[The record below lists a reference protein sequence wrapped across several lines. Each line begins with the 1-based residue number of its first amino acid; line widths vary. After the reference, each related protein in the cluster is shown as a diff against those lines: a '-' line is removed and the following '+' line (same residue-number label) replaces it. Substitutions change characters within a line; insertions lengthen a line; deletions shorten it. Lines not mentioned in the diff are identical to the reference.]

1 MKLNAKLDRLGT
13 ETAFAVSAQAK
24 AWADKG
30 NKVYPFHLGDIN
42 LQTPSNIREATNRY
56 MNDAKNG
63 YCAPEG
69 IPELRLALA
78 HDVCRAVP
86 GDDLLKMSADLGVTV
101 TDVDRDFPLLL
112 HGPVGAEL
120 LRQEEDLNDL
130 GLYEAVRWHSTAH
143 ASLDDLGKLVF
154 LADKLD
160 PQKSAVYSYQARL
173 HEMAQESLDLALLEF
188 LSREMAAR
196 LEKGETVHPAS
207 VDARNSLVLRLKS

>member
-1 MKLNAKLDRLGT
+1 MPELLQRLQDRLKSLPDGLQ
-13 ETAFAVSAQAK
+13 AHIYRVRDVAQELAACNQVDPK
-24 AWADKG
+24 RAE
-30 NKVYPFHLGDIN
+30 LG
-42 LQTPSNIREATNRY
+42 
-56 MNDAKNG
+56 
-63 YCAPEG
+63 
-69 IPELRLALA
+69 ALA

-86 GDDLLKMSADLGVTV
+86 GDDLLKMSAALGVTV

-188 LSREMAAR
+188 LSREMAVR